1 MAISE
6 AQHRQRIEARAKV
19 RAKVGRKLGSKM
31 PATIEREKKALTRIE
46 VFEELTQKTFGLSH
60 KLLEAQ
66 TVTALGTYI
75 IATIHVNENGE
86 KKLTRVRDLERI
98 EKILNTGV
106 VGKDYI
112 IVEGHLPDWRAVES
126 LFNRFYGKPTEHVQ
140 FSGIVSLAEMAKE
153 ADTIEQR
160 ARAAKIIEHVELPAT
175 PGPETSHD

>member
-1 MAISE
+1 MAASE
-6 AQHRQRIEARAKV
+6 AQRIALANARANIK
-19 RAKVGRKLGSKM
+19 AKRGRKLGSKM
-31 PATIEREKKALTRIE
+31 PATIEREKKALTRTE

-153 ADTIEQR
+153 ASTIEQR
-160 ARAAKIIEHVELPAT
+160 ASEARVIEHVEL
-175 PGPETSHD
+175 TSENDAKSSQ